1 MRQEEKR
8 LKRAEDELLAQ
19 VDTLREERDSAS
31 LELERVK
38 RELAHS
44 RTVQQADKVAQ
55 GVVGSSPDWAQAH
68 SRRPIHTC
76 TARFTGT

>member
-1 MRQEEKR
+1 MPLPQEEKR

-55 GVVGSSPDWAQAH
+55 GVVGSLPDWAQAH
-68 SRRPIHTC
+68 SHTC